1 MAKKINTALYKST
14 GGGFD
19 MSKLPTANILKEI
32 EVAAKK
38 PVQKQGASKPQI
50 ISNPPQSKDTL
61 FVDNAND
68 PRLKAYTDSL
78 NLYKGYEFQKKE
90 LGKYGT
96 QEYYGNINLKKDS
109 YKPVKMSKEE
119 IIEFN
124 RLSNDS
130 YKNKASR
137 QALEA
142 FAKKHNTKTYA
153 AGIATSNNINDNVLT
168 KKSPSNVIKSSK
180 KVIDYYRSLGIPN
193 SNINHYPSPD
203 LYHPKIKPI
212 AEYFDGYA
220 HSPVYQRPV
229 RPVVVRDQTSLINLP
244 QMDEFEVVANRIN
257 KPQAG
262 IEKPESNA
270 LHNDYRYG
278 PEAVGISNR
287 KIIEAFKPEYDA
299 ELQMTNDSTAAF
311 NNMLENRK
319 INAPRASTKTDK
331 NLYSPEYVRR
341 AIIMRSHNYRP
352 L

>member
-19 MSKLPTANILKEI
+19 MSKLPTANILKEV
-32 EVAAKK
+32 EVTAKK

-68 PRLKAYTDSL
+68 PRLKAYRDSMQL
-78 NLYKGYEFQKKE
+78 NSYSNDLLRKAQSLENNKTVDASLSMVRYQSEKSLPKSNIKPVSNIPYSARDNENGFLPFT
-90 LGKYGT
+90 LGSSENT
-96 QEYYGNINLKKDS
+96 MGNI
-109 YKPVKMSKEE
+109 
-119 IIEFN
+119 
-124 RLSNDS
+124 
-130 YKNKASR
+130 
-137 QALEA
+137 
-142 FAKKHNTKTYA
+142 
-153 AGIATSNNINDNVLT
+153 
-168 KKSPSNVIKSSK
+168 
-180 KVIDYYRSLGIPN
+180 
-193 SNINHYPSPD
+193 
-203 LYHPKIKPI
+203 PI
-212 AEYFDGYA
+212 
-220 HSPVYQRPV
+220 YQRPI
-229 RPVVVRDQTSLINLP
+229 RPVAVREQDSLINLP
-244 QMDEFEVVANRIN
+244 QMGEFEVVANRIN
-257 KPQAG
+257 KPQAA

-270 LHNDYRYG
+270 LVNDYRYG

-319 INAPRASTKTDK
+319 INAPKASTKTDK